1 MGEETPLRPFFPVQE
16 EVRRMFQELIHQPW
30 GGRGTSQPS
39 NWQPRVDMCET
50 PEAFIVEVE
59 LPGVQRE
66 DVRIEM
72 QDDTLHITGERR
84 TTSEHQERNY
94 YRMERRYGAFR
105 RVIPLP
111 CAIEEGKV
119 AAEFHHGVLTIK
131 LPKSEA
137 VKPRHIEVKAGEEGG
152 KGAGEMKTG
161 GLKPEDATAT

>member
-66 DVRIEM
+66 DDRIEM

-94 YRMERRYGAFR
+94 YRMERRYGRFGR
-105 RVIPLP
+105 QLRLP
-111 CAIEEGKV
+111 GGVARGAIR
-119 AAEFHHGVLTIK
+119 AEFDAGILIIT
-131 LPKSEA
+131 LPKRE
-137 VKPRHIEVKAGEEGG
+137 RR
-152 KGAGEMKTG
+152 
-161 GLKPEDATAT
+161 